1 MLTILLSSCL
11 VWQRCAAPSMISQCM
26 PCCQCLCDTWYCQA
40 YACFGMPTASPRKL
54 PEVDNQITA
63 GACYFDYLSLYQCAC
78 RRQNISSDEQE
89 RTGTFNGLVISTSG
103 PLGLKDKGG
112 GHTVC
117 SITDT
122 LTFLPWDMPS
132 FHAFCSVHLPQPLHN
147 ILLTCGL
154 SWQTS
159 SYDLPMPTMSPV
171 TD

>member
-54 PEVDNQITA
+54 PEVDDQITA

-89 RTGTFNGLVISTSG
+89 RTGTFNGLVISTSW
-103 PLGLKDKGG
+103 PQRQRWRTHSLQHHRHPHLPALG
-112 GHTVC
+112 HA
-117 SITDT
+117 
-122 LTFLPWDMPS
+122 LPSMPFVLS
-132 FHAFCSVHLPQPLHN
+132 TYLSPYTIFCSHVASAGRQVLMIFLCPPCRQ
-147 ILLTCGL
+147 
-154 SWQTS
+154 
-159 SYDLPMPTMSPV
+159 
-171 TD
+171 

>member
-40 YACFGMPTASPRKL
+40 YACFGMPTASPRKS
-54 PEVDNQITA
+54 PEVDKQITA

-122 LTFLPWDMPS
+122 LTFLPWDMP
-132 FHAFCSVHLPQPLHN
+132 FLPCLLFCPLTSAPTQYSAHMWPQLADKF
-147 ILLTCGL
+147 L
-154 SWQTS
+154 
-159 SYDLPMPTMSPV
+159 
-171 TD
+171 